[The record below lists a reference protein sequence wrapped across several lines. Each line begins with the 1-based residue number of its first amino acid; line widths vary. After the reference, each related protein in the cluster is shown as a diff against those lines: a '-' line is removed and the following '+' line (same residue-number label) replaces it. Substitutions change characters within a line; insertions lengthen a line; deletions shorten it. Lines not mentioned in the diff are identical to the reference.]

1 MFLIWAKITSVIQR
15 INLKFVV
22 RLNVQ
27 NEDTNDVVS
36 EALKKV
42 GVANGVPPA
51 WPGYTFKPDV
61 RYQRDL
67 FTHAIHNLDYG
78 LTDLWCRKMV

>member
-1 MFLIWAKITSVIQR
+1 MFLVWAKMTSLIQR
-15 INLKFVV
+15 INLHFVV

-51 WPGYTFKPDV
+51 WPGYKFKPDV
-61 RYQRDL
+61 RYPRDRL
-67 FTHAIHNLDYG
+67 KYTIFALDSE
-78 LTDLWCRKMV
+78 LTDLCCRKMV